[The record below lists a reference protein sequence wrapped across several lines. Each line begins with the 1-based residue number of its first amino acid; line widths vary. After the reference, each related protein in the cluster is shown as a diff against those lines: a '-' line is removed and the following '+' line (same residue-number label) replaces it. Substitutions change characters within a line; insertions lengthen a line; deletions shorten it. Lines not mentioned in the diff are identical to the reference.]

1 MPGIVLENT
10 STVNFVPGIVLENT
24 SIALEKVLKRA
35 IKGRRVME
43 RFFKHNFE

>member
-24 SIALEKVLKRA
+24 STALEKVLKPVVWN
-35 IKGRRVME
+35 G
-43 RFFKHNFE
+43 KH

>member
-24 SIALEKVLKRA
+24 SIALEKVLKPVVWN
-35 IKGRRVME
+35 G
-43 RFFKHNFE
+43 KH